1 VRLSQRLQ
9 GLLKELPMR
18 FFFSRSRSVSIVD
31 LLLFVLVLILVIHV
45 KILLEQ
51 RIRILFGTCFS
62 CLLIFGASLSFQALH
77 TQDILEVP

>member
-1 VRLSQRLQ
+1 
-9 GLLKELPMR
+9 M
-18 FFFSRSRSVSIVD
+18 D